1 MCIRDRFY
9 SAPPLRLHSR
19 GLGELTVA
27 LIVPVLTPLVG
38 YTIQQGAPGR
48 LPLLAVTPLACFQVA
63 MIDDLSDLGD
73 VAQRLAGWLQQRHPE
88 QAAPTVGGLVRSD
101 AGYSNITVLGE
112 IGWRGEEANRAQP
125 VVLRLQTSTPSVF
138 PDCDITRQY
147 RVLQALAG
155 SSVPVPRLLGL
166 ETDPAALGAPFFLME
181 RVAGRVPNENPLYH
195 LEGWF
200 HDLASEELRQYWFS
214 GIDTVAAVAR
224 VDWRAR
230 GLGFLQPPAGLTP
243 LQQQLSLIHI

>member
-1 MCIRDRFY
+1 
-9 SAPPLRLHSR
+9 
-19 GLGELTVA
+19 
-27 LIVPVLTPLVG
+27 
-38 YTIQQGAPGR
+38 
-48 LPLLAVTPLACFQVA
+48 

-224 VDWRAR
+224 VDWRAVSYTHLDVYKR
-230 GLGFLQPPAGLTP
+230 QTTRRRCPRPPSSSGSSRTSCISPSPARP
-243 LQQQLSLIHI
+243 PPN